1 MIERYNTPEVT
12 NYWKDHNK
20 FTQYLNVELAL
31 ISALENRGRV
41 KKGTADSIR
50 SKVEI
55 RPDRVKEIEA
65 QVHHDVIAFCT
76 SITEQLDA
84 DEARFFHF
92 GATSSDVIDTA
103 TNLQIKQSLEVILPV
118 YESYLK
124 ALLDRAEKHKDL
136 LSMGRSHGIFA
147 EPIIFG
153 QKFLS
158 FFTEAAR
165 SYADLKD
172 VCTNLTGQLSGAV
185 GSYTVLDH
193 EIEKEAIES
202 LGLKVEDV
210 STQVLPRDHWAKMVS
225 IIAIAATSMERLAV
239 ELRHLQHSD
248 LGELAEGFSKLQK
261 GSSTMPHKKNPISSE
276 NITGMARVLRS
287 YVGISLDN
295 MPLWHERD
303 IAHSSA
309 ERIYLQDCL
318 GYFYY
323 ALKRMTDVIQNLVVN
338 EDIVENKVKENSV
351 YLSSYYLHEL
361 LEKTDQRREDLY
373 RIVQEASFA
382 AFEKKTNLR
391 KEIESRAEGISLS
404 SMDFARLKEHYG
416 TRYSQ
421 TKERVKLST
430 NNLWD

>member
-1 MIERYNTPEVT
+1 MIERYNVPEIT
-12 NYWKDHNK
+12 DLWADHNK

-31 ISALENRGRV
+31 IKALENHDRV

-50 SKVEI
+50 SKVQI
-55 RPDRVKEIEA
+55 RPERVQEIEA

-76 SITEQLDA
+76 SITEQLDT
-84 DEARFFHF
+84 ELARFFHF
-92 GATSSDVIDTA
+92 GATSSDIIDTA
-103 TNLQIKQSLEVILPV
+103 TNLQIKQSLEAILPI
-118 YESYLK
+118 YRGYLK
-124 ALLDRAEKHKDL
+124 ALLERAEKHKDL

-147 EPIIFG
+147 EPIMFG

-158 FFTEAAR
+158 FFSEAAR
-165 SYADLKD
+165 SYVELKNIHAD
-172 VCTNLTGQLSGAV
+172 LTGQLSGAV

-193 EIEKEAIES
+193 EIEKDAIES
-202 LGLKVEDV
+202 LGLKVEPV
-210 STQVLPRDHWAKMVS
+210 SSQVLPRDIWAKMVS
-225 IIAIAATSMERLAV
+225 TIAIAATSMERLAV

-248 LGELAEGFSKLQK
+248 LNELAEGFSKLQK

-287 YVGISLDN
+287 YVSIALDN
-295 MPLWHERD
+295 IPLWHERD

-323 ALKRMTDVIQNLVVN
+323 ALKRMTGVVQNLVVN
-338 EDIVENKVKENSV
+338 EEVIEGKVKENSV

-373 RIVQEASFA
+373 RLVQEASFKA
-382 AFEKKTNLR
+382 YEDKTNL
-391 KEIESRAEGISLS
+391 KDELEKAGGFSLS
-404 SMDFARLKEHYG
+404 SMEFDQLKTHYG
-416 TRYSQ
+416 ARYNQ
-421 TKERVKLST
+421 TMERVKMKY
-430 NNLWD
+430 NQIWD